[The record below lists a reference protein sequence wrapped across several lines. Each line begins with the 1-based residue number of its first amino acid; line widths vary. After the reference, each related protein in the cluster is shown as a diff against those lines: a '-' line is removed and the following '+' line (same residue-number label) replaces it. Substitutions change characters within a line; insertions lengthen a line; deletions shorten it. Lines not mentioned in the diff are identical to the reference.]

1 MGTGWAL
8 ETGWGYS
15 KAKALGDLW
24 GKDQR
29 VERPREE
36 PRRGKPATIMDLII
50 ELKHKKWPYWMLNH
64 LIPEGTYQ
72 ILLKILDLFSHP
84 WRPWGPCTIR
94 DRSWSRL
101 ERPWRS
107 WTAFGGP
114 KVSRAGTSG
123 VWTVKPTFLLGGH
136 DQVMKAYMALIAK
149 IAILSNVA
157 NDDNHGVLG
166 LGVLIWVS
174 VSVHLVLVCASIV

>member
-1 MGTGWAL
+1 MLFDPT
-8 ETGWGYS
+8 S
-15 KAKALGDLW
+15 
-24 GKDQR
+24 
-29 VERPREE
+29 
-36 PRRGKPATIMDLII
+36 TI
-50 ELKHKKWPYWMLNH
+50 P
-64 LIPEGTYQ
+64 
-72 ILLKILDLFSHP
+72 LKILDLVSHP

-123 VWTVKPTFLLGGH
+123 VRTVQPTFLLGGH
-136 DQVMKAYMALIAK
+136 DQVMKAYMALIAE

-174 VSVHLVLVCASIV
+174 VHGFGVCFNSLRFVHWSHAAHIDALLKIAGVKSRSICDVIVGYMWYTRFTSHWPAAFSEEFTNHSTTEHP